1 MAKSILSSPK
11 IAKVAGAPYSS
22 GTKVGNLLFTAGMV
36 SLNEKGEIVGRGDI
50 RAQTRQ
56 VLDNVKAIV
65 EAGGGKMTDIA
76 KTTVYITDLAN
87 FAAMNEV
94 YKTYFPSDPPA
105 RATVKAD
112 LVNKDFLVEIDAFA
126 VVG

>member
-1 MAKSILSSPK
+1 MVFVS
-11 IAKVAGAPYSS
+11 
-22 GTKVGNLLFTAGMV
+22 GMV
-36 SLNEKGEIVGRGDI
+36 SLDAKGQIVGRGDI
-50 RAQTRQ
+50 RAQTKQ
-56 VLDNVKAIV
+56 VLDNVQAVI
-65 EAGGGKMTDIA
+65 EAAGAKMTDIA

-94 YKTYFPSDPPA
+94 YKTYFTSDPPA

-126 VVG
+126 VTG